1 MASEVTA
8 AGAAVQ
14 DSDGDGDAE
23 RLSGHR
29 ARLRAQFRR
38 SEGAALSDLDLLEAL
53 LFAIPRRDVRPLA
66 RTLLHRFGS
75 FAGAISAPRPAL
87 RAIPGIG
94 DTAIDALKLVREAA
108 LRLAREEI
116 LGRPLMSSWDK
127 VLAYAR
133 AELAHG
139 DTERFF
145 VMFLDRK
152 NALIAAEERGRGTVD
167 HAPVYPREV
176 VKRALDLGASAVI
189 LLHNH
194 PSGDTTPS
202 RADIDMTRDVA
213 KACATVGIGV
223 HDHLIVGR
231 AGHASLRALGLM

>member
-1 MASEVTA
+1 MAI
-8 AGAAVQ
+8 AGGQ
-14 DSDGDGDAE
+14 DEAIAGGDGIA
-23 RLSGHR
+23 GHR
-29 ARLRAQFRR
+29 GRMRDQFRR
-38 SEGAALSDLDLLEAL
+38 SDGAALSDLDLLESL
-53 LFAIPRRDVRPLA
+53 LFVIPRRDVRPVARALLA
-66 RTLLHRFGS
+66 RFGS
-75 FAGAISAPRPAL
+75 FGGAISAPRAAL
-87 RAIPGIG
+87 RGIPGLG
-94 DTAIDALKLVREAA
+94 ETAIDALKLAREAA

-116 LGRPLMSSWDK
+116 LGRPVMSSWDK

-176 VKRALDLGASAVI
+176 LKRALELGACALI

-213 KACATVGIGV
+213 KACATVGISV

>member
-1 MASEVTA
+1 MAADEDEHATRPAAEDGAAFDA
-8 AGAAVQ
+8 AG
-14 DSDGDGDAE
+14 
-23 RLSGHR
+23 HR
-29 ARLRAQFRR
+29 RRLRERFRR
-38 SEGAALSDLDLLEAL
+38 SDGSGLTDADLLEAL
-53 LFAIPRRDVRPLA
+53 LFVVPRRDMRPAAQALLA
-66 RTLLHRFGS
+66 RFGS
-75 FAGAISAPRPAL
+75 FAGAISAPRGAL
-87 RAIPGIG
+87 ATIPGLG
-94 DTAIDALKLVREAA
+94 DAGIDALKLAREAA

-116 LGRPLMSSWDK
+116 LGRPVLSSWDK

-133 AELAHG
+133 AELAHA

-145 VMFLDRK
+145 VLFLDRK

-176 VKRALDLGASAVI
+176 VKRALELGASSLI
-189 LLHNH
+189 LVHNH

-202 RADIDMTRDVA
+202 RADIDMTRDVTR
-213 KACATVGIGV
+213 ACATVAIGV

>member
-1 MASEVTA
+1 MSTRSNEAPAPNS
-8 AGAAVQ
+8 G
-14 DSDGDGDAE
+14 GDAPDD
-23 RLSGHR
+23 LGGHR
-29 ARLRAQFRR
+29 QRLRAQFRR
-38 SEGAALSDLDLLEAL
+38 DEGAALGDAELLELL
-53 LFAIPRRDVRPLA
+53 LFVIPRRDVRPQA
-66 RTLLHRFGS
+66 RALLRRYGS
-75 FAGAISAPRPAL
+75 FSAAISAPRTQL
-87 RAIPGIG
+87 RDVHGLG
-94 DTAIDALKLVREAA
+94 DTAIDALRLVREAA
-108 LRLAREEI
+108 VRLSREEV
-116 LGRPLMSSWDK
+116 LHRPVLASWDK
-127 VLAYAR
+127 VIAYAR

-152 NALIAAEERGRGTVD
+152 NALIAAEERSRGTVD

-176 VKRALDLGASAVI
+176 VKRALELGACALI

-213 KACATVGIGV
+213 RACATVGIGV

>member
-1 MASEVTA
+1 M
-8 AGAAVQ
+8 
-14 DSDGDGDAE
+14 DIDDAE
-23 RLSGHR
+23 PDAPRATPGQSGLGNVAGHR
-29 ARLRAQFRR
+29 ARLRERFRR
-38 SEGAALSDLDLLEAL
+38 GDGAALGDQDLLEAL
-53 LFAIPRRDVRPLA
+53 LFVIPRRDVRPIA
-66 RTLLHRFGS
+66 RALVARFGS
-75 FAGAISAPRPAL
+75 FAGAISAPRAAL
-87 RAIPGIG
+87 RGIPGLG
-94 DTAIDALKLVREAA
+94 ETAIDALKLAREAA
-108 LRLAREEI
+108 LRLAREEVMD
-116 LGRPLMSSWDK
+116 RPVLSSWDK

-176 VKRALDLGASAVI
+176 LKRALELGACALI

-213 KACATVGIGV
+213 KACATVGISV

>member
-1 MASEVTA
+1 MATEA
-8 AGAAVQ
+8 AQTGTQAG
-14 DSDGDGDAE
+14 DPEGGSDGVA
-23 RLSGHR
+23 GHR
-29 ARLRAQFRR
+29 ARLRTQFRR

-66 RTLLHRFGS
+66 RALLRRFGS

-87 RAIPGIG
+87 RAMPGLG
-94 DTAIDALKLVREAA
+94 DSAIDALKLAREAA

-116 LGRPLMSSWDK
+116 LDRPLMSSWDK

-152 NALIAAEERGRGTVD
+152 NGLIAAEERGRGTVD

-176 VKRALDLGASAVI
+176 VKRALELGASALI

-202 RADIDMTRDVA
+202 RADIDMTLS
-213 KACATVGIGV
+213 
-223 HDHLIVGR
+223 LI
-231 AGHASLRALGLM
+231 HI

>member
-1 MASEVTA
+1 M
-8 AGAAVQ
+8 
-14 DSDGDGDAE
+14 
-23 RLSGHR
+23 
-29 ARLRAQFRR
+29 RAQFRR
-38 SEGAALSDLDLLEAL
+38 SDGAALSDLDLLESL
-53 LFAIPRRDVRPLA
+53 LFVIPRRDVRPVARALLA
-66 RTLLHRFGS
+66 RFGS
-75 FAGAISAPRPAL
+75 FGGAISAPRASL
-87 RAIPGIG
+87 RGIPGLG
-94 DTAIDALKLVREAA
+94 ETAIDALKLAREAA
-108 LRLAREEI
+108 LRLAKEEI
-116 LGRPLMSSWDK
+116 LDRPVMSSWDK

-152 NALIAAEERGRGTVD
+152 NALIAVD

-176 VKRALDLGASAVI
+176 LKRALELGACALI

-213 KACATVGIGV
+213 KACATVGISV

>member
-1 MASEVTA
+1 MAM
-8 AGAAVQ
+8 AGGQ
-14 DSDGDGDAE
+14 DEAIAGGGGMA
-23 RLSGHR
+23 GHR
-29 ARLRAQFRR
+29 GRMRDQFRR
-38 SEGAALSDLDLLEAL
+38 SDGAALSDLDLLESL
-53 LFAIPRRDVRPLA
+53 LFVIPRRDVRPVA
-66 RTLLHRFGS
+66 RALLSRFGS
-75 FAGAISAPRPAL
+75 FGGAISAPRAAL
-87 RAIPGIG
+87 RGIPGLG
-94 DTAIDALKLVREAA
+94 ETAIDALKLAREAA

-116 LGRPLMSSWDK
+116 LGRPVMSSWDK

-176 VKRALDLGASAVI
+176 VKRALELGACALI

-213 KACATVGIGV
+213 KACATVGISV

>member
-1 MASEVTA
+1 MAGEI
-8 AGAAVQ
+8 
-14 DSDGDGDAE
+14 SDAQATSLGDGTHEDQ
-23 RLSGHR
+23 SGHR
-29 ARLRAQFRR
+29 QRLRARFRR
-38 SEGAALSDLDLLEAL
+38 SESAALTDAELLELL
-53 LFAIPRRDVRPLA
+53 LFVIPRRDVRPIA
-66 RTLLHRFGS
+66 RALIQRHGS
-75 FAGAISAPRPAL
+75 FAATISAPREQL
-87 RAIPGIG
+87 RTVPGLG
-94 DTAIDALKLVREAA
+94 DSAIDALRVIREAA
-108 LRLAREEI
+108 LRLAREEV
-116 LGRPLMSSWDK
+116 LHRPVLSSWDK
-127 VLAYAR
+127 VIAYAR
-133 AELAHG
+133 AELAHA

-152 NALIAAEERGRGTVD
+152 NALIAAEERSRGTVD

-176 VKRALDLGASAVI
+176 VKRALELGACALI

-231 AGHASLRALGLM
+231 SGHASLRALGLM

>member
-1 MASEVTA
+1 MATEA
-8 AGAAVQ
+8 AQTGTQAG
-14 DSDGDGDAE
+14 DPEGGSDGVA
-23 RLSGHR
+23 GHR
-29 ARLRAQFRR
+29 ARLRTQFRR

-66 RTLLHRFGS
+66 RALLRRFGS

-87 RAIPGIG
+87 RAMPGLG
-94 DTAIDALKLVREAA
+94 DSAIDALKLAREAA

-116 LGRPLMSSWDK
+116 LDRPLMSSWDK

-152 NALIAAEERGRGTVD
+152 NGLIAAEERGRGTVD

-176 VKRALDLGASAVI
+176 VKRALELGASALI

>member
-1 MASEVTA
+1 MDIED
-8 AGAAVQ
+8 AGTDATRAPPGQ
-14 DSDGDGDAE
+14 DAMGGLA
-23 RLSGHR
+23 GHR
-29 ARLRAQFRR
+29 ARLRERFRR
-38 SEGAALSDLDLLEAL
+38 GDGAALGDQDLLEAL
-53 LFAIPRRDVRPLA
+53 LFVIPRRDVRPIA
-66 RTLLHRFGS
+66 RALVARFGS
-75 FAGAISAPRPAL
+75 FAGAISAPRAAL
-87 RAIPGIG
+87 RGIPGLG
-94 DTAIDALKLVREAA
+94 ETAIDALKLAREAA
-108 LRLAREEI
+108 LRLAREEVMD
-116 LGRPLMSSWDK
+116 RPVLSSWDK

-145 VMFLDRK
+145 VMFLDRR

-176 VKRALDLGASAVI
+176 VRRALELGACALI

-213 KACATVGIGV
+213 RACAAVGIGV
-223 HDHLIVGR
+223 HDHIVVGR
-231 AGHASLRALGLM
+231 GGHASLRALGLM

>member
-1 MASEVTA
+1 MAM
-8 AGAAVQ
+8 AGGQ
-14 DSDGDGDAE
+14 DEAIAGRDDVA
-23 RLSGHR
+23 GHR
-29 ARLRAQFRR
+29 GRMRAQFRR
-38 SEGAALSDLDLLEAL
+38 SDGAALSDLDLLESL
-53 LFAIPRRDVRPLA
+53 LFVIPRRDVRPVARALLA
-66 RTLLHRFGS
+66 RFGS
-75 FAGAISAPRPAL
+75 FGGAISAPRASL
-87 RAIPGIG
+87 RGIPGLG
-94 DTAIDALKLVREAA
+94 ETAIDALKLAREAA
-108 LRLAREEI
+108 LRLAKEEI
-116 LGRPLMSSWDK
+116 LDRPVMSSWDK

-176 VKRALDLGASAVI
+176 LKRALELGACALI

-213 KACATVGIGV
+213 KACATVGISV

>member
-1 MASEVTA
+1 MANA
-8 AGAAVQ
+8 AGESGTTIQ
-14 DSDGDGDAE
+14 DPNDDAQAGA
-23 RLSGHR
+23 GHR

-38 SEGAALSDLDLLEAL
+38 SEGAALSDLDLLETL

-66 RTLLHRFGS
+66 RALLRRFGS

-87 RAIPGIG
+87 RAIPGLG
-94 DTAIDALKLVREAA
+94 DGAIDALKLAREAA
-108 LRLAREEI
+108 LRLAREEVI
-116 LGRPLMSSWDK
+116 GRPVMSSWDK

-152 NALIAAEERGRGTVD
+152 NALIAAEERSRGTVD

-176 VKRALDLGASAVI
+176 VKRALELGASAVI

-223 HDHLIVGR
+223 HDHLVVGR

>member
-1 MASEVTA
+1 M
-8 AGAAVQ
+8 
-14 DSDGDGDAE
+14 
-23 RLSGHR
+23 
-29 ARLRAQFRR
+29 
-38 SEGAALSDLDLLEAL
+38 
-53 LFAIPRRDVRPLA
+53 
-66 RTLLHRFGS
+66 
-75 FAGAISAPRPAL
+75 
-87 RAIPGIG
+87 
-94 DTAIDALKLVREAA
+94 
-108 LRLAREEI
+108 
-116 LGRPLMSSWDK
+116 
-127 VLAYAR
+127 LAYAR
-133 AELAHG
+133 AELAHA

-152 NALIAAEERGRGTVD
+152 NALIAAEERSRGTVD

-176 VKRALDLGASAVI
+176 VKRALELGACALI

-213 KACATVGIGV
+213 KACATVGISV

>member
-1 MASEVTA
+1 MASEA
-8 AGAAVQ
+8 ATTGIAVQ
-14 DSDGDGDAE
+14 GGDDDAG
-23 RLSGHR
+23 LLAGHR

-87 RAIPGIG
+87 RAVPGIG

-116 LGRPLMSSWDK
+116 LDRPLMSSWDK

-152 NALIAAEERGRGTVD
+152 NGLIAAEERGRGTVD

-176 VKRALDLGASAVI
+176 VKRALELGASALI